1 MMGKLEVGS
10 IQTVCRIKQCVDGS
24 FEGQLSIPGWG
35 TKFTGGYPD
44 KTDAV
49 AALADLRREAFGPHV
64 SEAALPAIEGA

>member
-1 MMGKLEVGS
+1 MMGKPEDGV
-10 IQTVCRIKQCVDGS
+10 IQTVCKIRSSAAGHTGMLAV
-24 FEGQLSIPGWG
+24 PGWG
-35 TKFTGGYPD
+35 LKFTAVYPD